1 MKKLILRIRNKS
13 LILKL
18 RETETAYFISN
29 AVPISSYV
37 STWGEEIYFN
47 TNLSIEKDNDAKDV
61 VQFGEIAFWTEG
73 SSIAIGF
80 GRTPVSK
87 EDEIRLAAPCN
98 IWADSDFEKKF
109 FEDIRDGGEV
119 FLDKYWFNDEVI
131 C

>member
-1 MKKLILRIRNKS
+1 MKKLILRIHDKS

-18 RETETAYFISN
+18 RETETAYFIYN

-47 TNLSIEKDNDAKDV
+47 TNLSIEKDNDAKDIV
-61 VQFGEIAFWTEG
+61 LFGEIAFWTEG

-87 EDEIRLAAPCN
+87 GDEIRLTAPCN
-98 IWADSDFEKKF
+98 IWADSVFEKNF
-109 FEDIRDGGEV
+109 FEDIRDGDEV
-119 FLDKYWFNDEVI
+119 FLDKY
-131 C
+131 